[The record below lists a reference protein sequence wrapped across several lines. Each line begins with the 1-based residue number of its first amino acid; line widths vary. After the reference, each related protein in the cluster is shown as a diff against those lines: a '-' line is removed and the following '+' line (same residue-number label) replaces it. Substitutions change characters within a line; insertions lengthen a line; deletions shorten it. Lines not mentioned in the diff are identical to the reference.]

1 MHYHYFTIE
10 QRAALT
16 RQMIG
21 IIGTGNEPGR
31 LDSALTFLR
40 SPEYGIC
47 EVCGGDIPYARLF
60 EKPLLRRCR
69 SCPG

>member
-21 IIGTGNEPGR
+21 LIGKESEPGR
-31 LDSALTFLR
+31 LDSALSFLR

-47 EVCGGDIPYARLF
+47 EGCGGDIPFARLI
-60 EKPLLRRCR
+60 ETPLLRRCR
-69 SCPG
+69 VCST